1 MFLIKWL
8 LQKDEQL
15 LDFIARRLY
24 HPRIKPV
31 MSFLSH
37 PPGWRF
43 PVAIIILLLLIFG
56 APSTR
61 LRVGLL
67 LLAVL
72 LSDQTCNL
80 LKAVFKRPR
89 PKGMR
94 PAKGNF
100 WKILGRHSFPSSHA
114 ANNFAVA
121 IMVARWFPPAT
132 FPLFLWASLV
142 TFSRIYLKNH
152 YPLDALGGALT
163 GTAWG
168 LVILH
173 LFS

>member
-15 LDFIARRLY
+15 LDFIARRCY
-24 HPRIKPV
+24 HPRIKAV

-37 PPGWRF
+37 PPGWHYAA
-43 PVAIIILLLLIFG
+43 AILILVLLIFG
-56 APSTR
+56 TPTIR
-61 LRVGLL
+61 LRIGLI

-89 PKGMR
+89 PRGLG
-94 PAKGNF
+94 PIKGNF
-100 WKILGRHSFPSSHA
+100 WKRLGRHSFPSSHA
-114 ANNFAVA
+114 ANNFSVAV
-121 IMVARWFPPAT
+121 MVARWYPPAT

-142 TFSRIYLKNH
+142 TFSRIYLKSH
-152 YPLDALGGALT
+152 YPLDVLGGALT
-163 GTAWG
+163 GTVWG

-173 LFS
+173 FFS

>member
-1 MFLIKWL
+1 MFPVKWL

-15 LDFIARRLY
+15 LAFIAQRCQ
-24 HPRIKPV
+24 HPRLKAV

-37 PPGWRF
+37 PPGWHYAA
-43 PVAIIILLLLIFG
+43 AILILLLLIFG
-56 APSTR
+56 TPVIR
-61 LRVGLL
+61 LRTGLL

-89 PKGMR
+89 PGGMK

-100 WKILGRHSFPSSHA
+100 WERLGRHSFPSSHA
-114 ANNFAVA
+114 ANNFSVAV
-121 IMVARWFPPAT
+121 MVARWYPPAT

-142 TFSRIYLKNH
+142 TFSRICLKSH
-152 YPLDALGGALT
+152 YPLDVLGGALT
-163 GTAWG
+163 GILWG
-168 LVILH
+168 LLILR
-173 LFS
+173 FFA